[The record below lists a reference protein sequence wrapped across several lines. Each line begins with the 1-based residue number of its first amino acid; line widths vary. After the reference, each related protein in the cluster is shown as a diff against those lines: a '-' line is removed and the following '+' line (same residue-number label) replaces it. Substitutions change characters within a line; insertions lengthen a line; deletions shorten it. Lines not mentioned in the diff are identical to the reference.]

1 MWNGVILD
9 RSHQKSGGRIGAV
22 MVIGGGIAGQQ
33 AALDLADSGTYVYL
47 VEKSPFLG
55 GKVAQLDKTFPTDDC
70 SLCIRVPKH
79 IECVKHPNI
88 EVLTLSEVKDIEGE
102 AGNFQ
107 VTILR
112 HPRYVSEEKCIACGI
127 CENECPQ
134 EVTNRFNEGLNK
146 RKAIYKLFP
155 QAVPATYVIDG
166 QNCIYFAEGKC
177 DICQKVCKEQAIDL
191 SQQEETIVLDV
202 GAIILALGFDCNLPD
217 MYQYAN
223 FPNVVTS
230 MEFERIVS
238 AFGAYGG
245 HLVRPSDKTEP
256 NRIAWLQC
264 IGSRDRKH
272 GYCSAVCCM
281 YAIKQAV
288 LAKQHHKTLDA
299 SIFYMDMM
307 THGKDYERYY
317 NHARNDVGVRFIRS
331 KAHTVHPAEGSDSLI
346 IRYTTEGGKTL
357 EEEFDMAVLSIG
369 LKPSRHVIDL
379 AKRIR
384 IGLDKYNFVEISSF
398 SPVATSRPGIYVC
411 GAFQSPKDIPQT
423 VVEASA
429 AACASLV
436 YLAGVRN
443 FLGKERVYPAERDV
457 SFEEPR
463 IGIVVC
469 SCGTHIGDVINITE
483 VCDYAKTL
491 PYVAYIEDHLFTCSL
506 ASQEKIKQAIREK
519 DLNRLVVAACSPRTH
534 QALFQEIL
542 RQGGLN
548 KYLLE
553 MANIRD
559 QNSWVHM
566 NQPEAATQK
575 AKDLVRMAVARAT
588 LMEPLQEITV
598 KPTPSA
604 LVIGGGVAGMVSA
617 LSMAELGYKVHL
629 VEKGSRLGGHALKL
643 KKTWKGEDIASYAAS
658 LVNRISKHEL
668 IDVYLNSEVKDAK
681 GYVGNFATTI
691 ATTNSEGEISKK
703 RIDHG
708 VVIIA
713 TGAHSLKP
721 NEYLYGKNPHVLR
734 WFQLDKKITKE
745 PDPFKKVK
753 TFVFIQCVGS
763 REAERPYCSRMCCTH
778 ALVNALELKK
788 LNPNMEIYI
797 LYRDIRT
804 YGLREDL
811 YTEARQKGIV
821 FIRYDLDNKP
831 QVKEETNAKLKV
843 TVTDKLL
850 NERITVYPDFI
861 CLHSAIVPRGHE
873 YLARLFHVRLNE
885 DNFFL
890 ETHKR
895 LKPVDLSTD
904 GVFVC
909 GLAHYPKP
917 IDESIAEAQAAAARA
932 TAILSQDHIAA
943 GDVVAT
949 VNEELC
955 AACLTCVRVCP
966 YDVPFI
972 NEQGKAHI
980 EAVRC
985 QGCGICA
992 AECPTKAITF
1002 RHFSDEQIIAE
1013 CEALLPKIAGY

>member
-1 MWNGVILD
+1 MKGSELN
-9 RSHQKSGGRIGAV
+9 RNYQKSGARIGTV
-22 MVIGGGIAGQQ
+22 MVVGGGIAGQQ

-79 IECVKHPNI
+79 IECMRHPNI
-88 EVLTLSEVKDIEGE
+88 EILTLSEVKDIQGE
-102 AGNFQ
+102 ARNFQ
-107 VTILR
+107 VTVLK
-112 HPRYVSEEKCIACGI
+112 HPRYVSEERCIECGL
-127 CENECPQ
+127 CEKECPQ
-134 EVTNRFNEGLNK
+134 EVTNGLHEGLKK
-146 RKAIYKLFP
+146 RKAIYKDSP
-155 QAVPATYVIDG
+155 QAVPAAYLIDS
-166 QNCIYFAEGKC
+166 QNCIYFTKGEC
-177 DICQKVCKEQAIDL
+177 DICQKACEQQAIDL
-191 SQQEETIVLDV
+191 NQQEETIVLNV

-230 MEFERIVS
+230 MEFERMVNFS
-238 AFGAYGG
+238 GPYGG
-245 HLVRPSDKTEP
+245 HLVRPSDETEP
-256 NRIAWLQC
+256 KRIAWLQC

-288 LAKQHHKTLDA
+288 LAKRHHKTLDV
-299 SIFYMDMM
+299 SIFYMDMR

-317 NHARNDVGVRFIRS
+317 DRARDDVGVRFIRS
-331 KAHTVHPAEGSDSLI
+331 RAHTVYPAEASDNLI
-346 IRYTTEGGKTL
+346 IRYTTEDGKTL
-357 EEEFDMAVLSIG
+357 EEEFDMAVLSTG
-369 LKPSRHVIDL
+369 LRPPQHAIEL
-379 AKRIR
+379 ANR
-384 IGLDKYNFVEISSF
+384 IGIELDKYNFVETSSF

-429 AACASLV
+429 AACASSL
-436 YLAGVRN
+436 YLAGERE
-443 FLGKERVYPAERDV
+443 FLDKERVYPPERDV

-463 IGIVVC
+463 IGIFVC
-469 SCGTHIGDVINITE
+469 SCGTHIGGVINVNEI
-483 VCDYAKTL
+483 CDYAKTL
-491 PYVAYIEDHLFTCSL
+491 PYVAYVEHHLFACSL
-506 ASQEKIKQAIREK
+506 AGQEKIKQTIRERN
-519 DLNRLVVAACSPRTH
+519 LNRLVVAGCSPRTH

-542 RQGGLN
+542 RQAGLN

-559 QNSWVHM
+559 QDSWIHGDR
-566 NQPEAATQK
+566 PEEATQK
-575 AKDLVRMAVARAT
+575 AKDLVRMAAARTA

-598 KPTPSA
+598 KPIPSA
-604 LVIGGGVAGMVSA
+604 LVIGGGVAGMVSS
-617 LSMAELGYKVHL
+617 LSLADQGYNVHL
-629 VEKGSRLGGHALKL
+629 LEKGTRLGGHALKL
-643 KKTWKGEDIASYAAS
+643 KKTWKGEDVTSYVAT
-658 LVNRISKHEL
+658 LVNRILEHEF
-668 IDVYLNSEVKDAK
+668 IDVYLNSEVKDTK

-691 ATTNSEGEISKK
+691 ATVNSKGEISKK
-703 RIDHG
+703 RINHG

-721 NEYLYGKNPHVLR
+721 NEYLYGKNPYVLR
-734 WFQLDKKITKE
+734 WFQLDKKIAKE
-745 PDPFKKVK
+745 PDSLKKVK

-763 REAERPYCSRMCCTH
+763 REPERSYCSRMCCTH

-797 LYRDIRT
+797 LYRDMRT

-831 QVKEETNAKLKV
+831 QVEEEAEAKLKV

-850 NERITVYPDFI
+850 NECIAIYPDFI
-861 CLHSAIVPRGHE
+861 TLHSAIVPRGHE
-873 YLARLFHVRLNE
+873 YLARLFHVRLDE

-917 IDESIAEAQAAAARA
+917 IDESIAEAQAVAARA
-932 TAILSQDHIAA
+932 TAMLSQDLIAA

-966 YDVPFI
+966 YGIPFI
-972 NEQGKAHI
+972 NERGKAYI

-992 AECPTKAITF
+992 AECPAKAITF

-1013 CEALLPKIAGY
+1013 CEALLPKSAG